1 MAWIGVTQDPNI
13 HTKEYYSSVSISSAP
28 GGCAEYDSACVESN
42 DCCRGYICPPT
53 NVCTGGLHWEPGSC
67 DGNVNNAS
75 KQIVFNTSANGV
87 FAKKWFV
94 DESIESEISLT
105 SVYLLV
111 GDNFTNFSM
120 SDYIYNYF
128 SNRDEDKAKQYY
140 CETKNSVCSDSC
152 SDDDK
157 CGISGMMFLRFTY
170 QNVKYFFILGKIE
183 NLTGMTFY
191 LYNGQILLD
200 IFTDNSTSPSD
211 TKVLSNDDR
220 IVTVDGV
227 SNLWFSLA
235 DVAPTN
241 AVPSLSCESAQ
252 PV

>member
-13 HTKEYYSSVSISSAP
+13 RTKEYYSSAP

-53 NVCTGGLHWEPGSC
+53 NVCTGGLHWEPDSC
-67 DGNVNNAS
+67 DGNVNDAS
-75 KQIVFNTSANGV
+75 KQLIFNTSANGV
-87 FAKKWFV
+87 FAKNWFV
-94 DESIESEISLT
+94 DESIESEFFST
-105 SVYLLV
+105 NVYLLV

-120 SDYIYNYF
+120 ADYLYNYF
-128 SNRDEDKAKQYY
+128 SNDEDEDKAKQYY

-157 CGISGMMFLRFTY
+157 CEISGMMFLRFTY
-170 QNVKYFFILGKIE
+170 QNVKYFKILGKIE
-183 NLTGMTFY
+183 NLTAMTFY
-191 LYNGQILLD
+191 LDNDKQQILLD
-200 IFTDNSTSPSD
+200 VFTNYSTSPSN
-211 TKVLSNDDR
+211 TYVLSETDR
-220 IVTVDGV
+220 IITVDGV
-227 SNLWFSLA
+227 SNRWFTLA

-241 AVPSLSCESAQ
+241 VVPSISCGSAQ